1 MREVAVG
8 RIIRAERCCYGIS
21 FQKLLSHELIGVSG
35 FWKRLSFAVWYIEAP
50 FKKRPTVNI

>member
-35 FWKRLSFAVWYIEAP
+35 FWKRLSFAVW
-50 FKKRPTVNI
+50 